1 MTQRPIGIAPLSVLG
16 TEPADFIRA
25 AAETGFDFVGL
36 RTRPVTDSEPDFNL
50 LHGNARLQ
58 EVLAV
63 LRDTGIKVLDTEFLA
78 INEHT
83 TRADWLPM
91 LDTAQ
96 ALGAHSLTVTI
107 TDPDLTRA
115 TDTLA
120 ALVEDARHHKL
131 AIALEPISYQTVKQ
145 LREGIAL
152 AQSTGCTLLF
162 DTLHFHRA
170 GCGLEQITEAAPYLA
185 APVQLCDGLPYAQT
199 PTRDMLIEESRNHRL
214 IPGEGRFALA
224 ECLALCPA
232 HLPVSVEVP
241 NPKFAELGL
250 KPYLAHL
257 KAAALNICMQAQNLA
272 R

>member
-1 MTQRPIGIAPLSVLG
+1 MTQRLIGIAPLSVLG

-63 LRDTGIKVLDTEFLA
+63 LRDTGIKVWDTEFLA
-78 INEHT
+78 INQHT
-83 TRADWLPM
+83 APADWLPM
-91 LDTAQ
+91 LETAQ

-107 TDPDLTRA
+107 TDPDLARA
-115 TDTLA
+115 ADKLA
-120 ALVEDARHHKL
+120 ALVEDGRRHRL
-131 AIALEPISYQTVKQ
+131 AIVLEPISYQTVRQ

-152 AQSTGCTLLF
+152 AQNTGCILLL

-199 PTRDMLIEESRNHRL
+199 PTREMLIEESRNHRL
-214 IPGEGRFALA
+214 IPGEGSFALA

-241 NPKFAELGL
+241 NPQFAELGL
-250 KPYLAHL
+250 QPYLAKL
-257 KAAALNICMQAQNLA
+257 KAAAQQICTQAAALQK
-272 R
+272 